1 MSGKWKSLTAKQES
15 VSRLWGMR
23 CKGGEKWGRVF
34 KAKHHKCLHITLESR
49 ISCVAD
55 GLVMCKLVSGLARQR
70 WRCQLHMWGPIL
82 GYGVQLPLL
91 MCIILLSHLCNLVG
105 QVGVY
110 QWPELWEMYRILLTS
125 PFYLC
130 YSLGHFCIKL
140 CRNQE

>member
-34 KAKHHKCLHITLESR
+34 KAKHHKCLHVTLESR

-55 GLVMCKLVSGLARQR
+55 GLVMCKLVSGLAR
-70 WRCQLHMWGPIL
+70 G
-82 GYGVQLPLL
+82 GGVSCTCGAPSWAMVSSCPCLCALY
-91 MCIILLSHLCNLVG
+91 CSVISAILLARLGFISG
-105 QVGVY
+105 
-110 QWPELWEMYRILLTS
+110 PELWEMYRILLTS